1 MKNPRM
7 SEKMLPITNKYAL
20 DEEATINTR
29 EQTKQSGHTNQ
40 PSSSKGHNKKR
51 KADHSVNAVEWPRCN
66 KEYRPKPGEFEGFLD
81 RICIFHP

>member
-1 MKNPRM
+1 M

-66 KEYRPKPGEFEGFLD
+66 KEYRPKPDEFEGFLD